1 MTEGTR
7 LEASRRG
14 GGQRMKAL
22 WNHVND
28 HRIYPEGCGESLKGL
43 GMGWLGYYGYE
54 ALSHT
59 LPFIPLQRYGGGG
72 VMYLYTILQS
82 MCKTNNSSGW
92 QLRALWA
99 LVPPK
104 VSVITTLCL
113 SGGWKLLLA
122 AFCSYFLKKSLCGQ
136 RAGHWPDKLAQLLV
150 SANLSIWFDFRSY
163 HHRGPFLWA
172 PALCHQGPRPREQS
186 DSSVGSAINGN
197 VQPSSA
203 RKRATIPSWLPVAG
217 PAQSPSFFHL
227 LPDSLTQQHPLVI
240 GPPTHQLTSV
250 STGQVPVLTRVE
262 VLSWTSF
269 LPLGSLQFGHL
280 WRPLP
285 HTHI

>member
-1 MTEGTR
+1 
-7 LEASRRG
+7 
-14 GGQRMKAL
+14 MKAL
-22 WNHVND
+22 GNHVND

-43 GMGWLGYYGYE
+43 GMRWLGYYGYE

-92 QLRALWA
+92 QVRALWA

-104 VSVITTLCL
+104 VSVITTHCL

-163 HHRGPFLWA
+163 SPS
-172 PALCHQGPRPREQS
+172 QRPLS
-186 DSSVGSAINGN
+186 LS
-197 VQPSSA
+197 PSSLPPGPKA
-203 RKRATIPSWLPVAG
+203 QGTIRLLSGQCHKWKC
-217 PAQSPSFFHL
+217 PAIFC
-227 LPDSLTQQHPLVI
+227 
-240 GPPTHQLTSV
+240 
-250 STGQVPVLTRVE
+250 
-262 VLSWTSF
+262 
-269 LPLGSLQFGHL
+269 
-280 WRPLP
+280 
-285 HTHI
+285 